1 MLPVPA
7 QLRSVAVSVHA
18 ADAISYAGIVRYFV
32 IHGGVEVLPFERR
45 GEADVVILSPGRI
58 TAPALP
64 APAMRELARQCTQP
78 AVLLVNAT
86 DEADA
91 VSAVEGRGVAVLPRS
106 AVSDERLLRTTLAAA
121 GKQVMPMELTRELST
136 QLERFRAEGLDACC
150 FEAAKPSP
158 REVEVL
164 RLISKGLDTAEI
176 ARQLSY
182 SERTIKNIFY
192 HFANKRKLRNRSH
205 AVAYAVRSGLI

>member
-18 ADAISYAGIVRYFV
+18 ADPISHAGIVKYFV

-45 GEADVVILSPGRI
+45 GEADVVILSPGRL
-58 TAPALP
+58 TQRGLA
-64 APAMRELARQCTQP
+64 AMRELARQCTQP
-78 AVLLVNAT
+78 AVLLVNTT
-86 DEADA
+86 DEADMIAA
-91 VSAVEGRGVAVLPRS
+91 VDSRGVAVLPRS
-106 AVSDERLLRTTLAAA
+106 AVSDERLLRTTLAAV
-121 GKQVMPMELTRELST
+121 GNQVMPTDLIRELFT
-136 QLERFRAEGLDACC
+136 QIERVRVERLDSWS
-150 FEAAKPSP
+150 FEAAGASP

-164 RLISKGLDTAEI
+164 RLISKGMDTAEI

-182 SERTIKNIFY
+182 SERTVKNIFY
-192 HFANKRKLRNRSH
+192 HFANQHKLRNRSH